1 LLTGMIN
8 KLRFKEQLEMTL
20 EHQRRTQH
28 LTESG
33 ARIIREKGEQ
43 LIDLFVELDKRNLL
57 KSPDEIDFKRI
68 GNVLKNFD
76 EVNILN
82 ATLLKLFK
90 EYKGQERPRTHIPIK
105 DASGNQYSI
114 SVKQFVIQWGWAYC
128 ALCEVMKTM
137 MTELIRFST
146 KPTGIGE
153 VIMALESF
161 RGLALSYFDFVE
173 PRVRNS
179 FFHLDFC
186 LDGGEIMIAGRR
198 EPLKVAD
205 LVESTVRIDA
215 IIFPLIGIIQLFI
228 NKKD

>member
-1 LLTGMIN
+1 MAGMIS
-8 KLRFKEQLEMTL
+8 KLKFKERLEPTI
-20 EHQRRTQH
+20 ERQRRKQH

-33 ARIIREKGEQ
+33 AMIIRQKGDQ
-43 LIDLFVELDKRNLL
+43 LIDLFFELDKRGLL
-57 KSPDEIDFKRI
+57 KSPDEIDFQSI

-82 ATLLKLFK
+82 ATLLKLYK
-90 EYKGQERPRTHIPIK
+90 EYKGQERPRTHVPIK
-105 DASGNQYSI
+105 DLSGNRYSI

-137 MTELIRFST
+137 MTELIRFPT

-153 VIMALESF
+153 VILALE
-161 RGLALSYFDFVE
+161 RCGGLDLSYFDFVE

-186 LDGGEIMIAGRR
+186 LNGGEILIAGRR

-205 LVESTVRIDA
+205 LVESTMRIDA